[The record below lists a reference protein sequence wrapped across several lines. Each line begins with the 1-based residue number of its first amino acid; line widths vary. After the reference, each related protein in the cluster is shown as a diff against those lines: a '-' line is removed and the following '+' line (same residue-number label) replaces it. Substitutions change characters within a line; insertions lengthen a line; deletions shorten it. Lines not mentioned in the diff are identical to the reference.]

1 MNIAICDQLIHGA
14 RTSAGTLWLETGR
27 ITARELIRR
36 RIEQE
41 VETYNQNLPEVFAGL
56 VQPEQSERLLNGYR
70 VKTRQQLDAAQ
81 QFQRACSSFANNGFL
96 LLVDGRQVTALDDEL
111 DLANGS
117 EVDFL
122 KLVPLI
128 GG

>member
-1 MNIAICDQLIHGA
+1 MNIAICDQLIHGEK
-14 RTSAGTLWLETGR
+14 TSAGTLWLETGR
-27 ITARELIRR
+27 ITARELIRL

-41 VETYNQNLPEVFAGL
+41 VETYNQSLPEVFAGL

-70 VKTRQQLDAAQ
+70 VKKRQQLDAAQ